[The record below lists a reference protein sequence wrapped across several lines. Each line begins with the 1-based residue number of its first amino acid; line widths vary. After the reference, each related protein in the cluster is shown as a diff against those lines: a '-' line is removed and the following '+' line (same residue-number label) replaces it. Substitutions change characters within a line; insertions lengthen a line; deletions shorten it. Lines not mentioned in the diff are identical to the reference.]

1 MFRLRPVAARH
12 ERARSYLD
20 VLSPTLLSLPAA
32 LATALLV
39 AHTVR
44 HRGAPVVALVVTLC
58 LLWYVPKELAIQ
70 QQALAW
76 HQYVFAAGMLRI
88 GGIPPTVIVGHLF
101 TVLVGWY
108 FSERITRFLPGCRG
122 YLLPTLVVW
131 MLVASSVAYVMEV
144 TGVTAG
150 WWWWR
155 FRDQIWAEM
164 PLAARTEVN
173 LGIITPTI
181 PSMPIAGWAIY
192 MFPLATVLLS
202 FAFGPYR
209 RVRARPLWGL
219 ALFAIYFVVCLR
231 GLATFVLLLAALPL
245 SLVSRMRYDVPEQPI
260 AGKSAWARMLRCA
273 PWIAVAAM
281 LATSGMVLL
290 LARREPRL
298 LVSWMPILT
307 VLAIAAAGR
316 FALLAA
322 LVASLLFG
330 VAVAAGER
338 SMTLPLVWSV
348 LMVAMP
354 IIRILLA
361 GIPRDPTHATRTSA
375 VSLDAAA
382 TAKITRLRRGYCA
395 VAALALVAHVTLDGL
410 PMYLPKGNAIAA
422 ASSLITA
429 LLLAATLR
437 DREVLAS
444 VPRVVTRGVTLVTA
458 LALLAHLEAPLSI
471 HPEVILRPISFW
483 ATLVASAAAIWM
495 QLRVARLV
503 RPAETISAA

>member
-1 MFRLRPVAARH
+1 M
-12 ERARSYLD
+12 
-20 VLSPTLLSLPAA
+20 LSPTLLSLPAA

-39 AHTVR
+39 VHSVR
-44 HRGAPVVALVVTLC
+44 YRGAQVVALVVALC
-58 LLWYVPKELAIQ
+58 VLWYVPKELAIQ

-76 HQYVFAAGMLRI
+76 HQYVFAGGMLRI

-164 PLAARTEVN
+164 PLADRTEVN
-173 LGIITPTI
+173 LGIIAPTI

-192 MFPLATVLLS
+192 MFPLATILLS

-209 RVRARPLWGL
+209 RVRAKPLWAI

-245 SLVSRMRYDVPEQPI
+245 SLVSRMRYEPPEHPI
-260 AGKSAWARMLRCA
+260 AGEGSRAKMLRRA
-273 PWIAVAAM
+273 PWIAVGAM
-281 LATSGMVLL
+281 LATSGLVLVMT
-290 LARREPRL
+290 RHEPGL

-316 FALLAA
+316 FAFLAA

-330 VAVAAGER
+330 VAVATGER
-338 SMTLPLVWSV
+338 SMTLPLVWAV
-348 LMVAMP
+348 LLVAMP
-354 IIRILLA
+354 TIRILLA
-361 GIPRDPTHATRTSA
+361 GIPRDPTHVTLTSA
-375 VSLDAAA
+375 DSLDATT
-382 TAKITRLRRGYCA
+382 TAKVARLRRGYCVVAA
-395 VAALALVAHVTLDGL
+395 VALAAHVTLDGM
-410 PMYLPKGNAIAA
+410 PMYLPTGNAVAA

-429 LLLAATLR
+429 LLLATTLR
-437 DREVLAS
+437 DRAVLTS
-444 VPRVVTRGVTLVTA
+444 VPRVVTRGITLVTA
-458 LALLAHLEAPLSI
+458 LALLAHLEAPSTI

-483 ATLVASAAAIWM
+483 ATLVASVAAIWM
-495 QLRVARLV
+495 QFRVARLV
-503 RPAETISAA
+503 RSAAAIPAT